1 MSDPG
6 TGDGEPFL
14 VEAANIDVLVL
25 GTAPSQ
31 SFAMLDAV
39 MTQALGLAMIN
50 EVSAQQNAS
59 AARNAAILMACT
71 AILSIPIADV
81 AASDPKVSSRAA
93 VEPQVATADQ
103 TPAHGVTG
111 ADRPATAAS
120 AQGSVAESP
129 SNSTTADA
137 RVVDAVNLIQGAVL
151 APQVVL
157 TSGAGKAYQA
167 VAQSMA
173 VAIQDATDALR
184 GTSILAATA
193 ASVSVVKFLTHGDP
207 KYLLGVAAAR
217 DMMINATDEFAKVS
231 ANATTIVKAFPA
243 G

>member
-6 TGDGEPFL
+6 TGDGGPFL
-14 VEAANIDVLVL
+14 AEAANIDLLEL

-31 SFAMLDAV
+31 SLAMLDAV

-71 AILSIPIADV
+71 AILSIPIADL
-81 AASDPKVSSRAA
+81 ATSDPKVSSRAA
-93 VEPQVATADQ
+93 VEPQVATAGQ
-103 TPAHGVTG
+103 IAAHGVTG
-111 ADRPATAAS
+111 ADRPISAAS
-120 AQGSVAESP
+120 AQSSVAESP

-137 RVVDAVNLIQGAVL
+137 RVVDAVNQIQRAVL
-151 APQVVL
+151 TRDVVR

-207 KYLLGVAAAR
+207 KYLQGIAAAR
-217 DMMINATDEFAKVS
+217 EMMMDATDQFAKVS
-231 ANATTIVKAFPA
+231 ANATTIITAFPA
-243 G
+243 L